1 MKKIYRFLKINR
13 TFTKFC
19 SYDSLDLP
27 KEPAVGARTVVTKD
41 APVETHGPM
50 PPTRPIVVLSDPK
63 KRKAPPPPPP
73 APVLPTVEEKD
84 DYHHL
89 HPNKP
94 LVEPKTNV
102 ATTEPEHLDS
112 GLASNPTTDTI
123 QKETGVPV
131 ISQIMAVTVTSY

>member
-1 MKKIYRFLKINR
+1 M
-13 TFTKFC
+13 
-19 SYDSLDLP
+19 
-27 KEPAVGARTVVTKD
+27 VTKD
-41 APVETHGPM
+41 APVETNGPM
-50 PPTRPIVVLSDPK
+50 LPTPPIVLLSDPK

-73 APVLPTVEEKD
+73 PAVLPTVEEKD

-94 LVEPKTNV
+94 LVEPRTNV
-102 ATTEPEHLDS
+102 ATIEPEHLDS